1 MILRYLANNFAKVFS
16 LSLLLLLSASCS
28 GIKLSPDNPPGINYS
43 GQWLID
49 FGDSD
54 VIPDLRNRPPGRPSR
69 RTQGTVNKEALRIAD
84 GSGLAFIV
92 HDFQVLRADK
102 VTIEQG
108 PNSMGLDYEPG
119 VYRDVSWGE
128 RQRGLWEVQ
137 AGWEEDQ
144 LVIISRTRTM
154 RVVERLVFSGPDRL
168 EVRLNIDA
176 DNEQLAFLRV
186 FNRQP

>member
-1 MILRYLANNFAKVFS
+1 MIFNLQANKYSKGFALIF
-16 LSLLLLLSASCS
+16 LPLLLAGCS
-28 GIKLSPDNPPGINYS
+28 GIKLSADNPPGINFS

-54 VIPDLRNRPPGRPSR
+54 VIPDLRNRPPGKPSR
-69 RTQGTVNKEALRIAD
+69 RTRGSVNSEALRIAD
-84 GSGLAFIV
+84 GSGLAFIA
-92 HDFQVLRADK
+92 HDFEVLRADK

-108 PNSMGLDYEPG
+108 RSSMGLDYEPG

-137 AGWEEDQ
+137 AGWEDEQ
-144 LVIISRTRTM
+144 LVIISSSRTM
-154 RVVERLVFSGPDRL
+154 RVVERLSLAGPDRL
-168 EVRLNIDA
+168 EVRLYIDA
-176 DNEQLAFLRV
+176 DNEQLEFLRA